1 MKKYLLL
8 QIEEYPALYR
18 QDHPYFKEKTTT
30 HRNAWEAILS
40 TLKKKYDEELIAH
53 ELSTV
58 TDLMG
63 VFATLK
69 AKLKQVM
76 NASKTKTGMATREVT
91 PITWTFYHSMEFLR
105 QVSEPLP
112 TQSSVDVLDISDTAE
127 GSSSGPKWDPI
138 QEKKRRSI
146 SAKETR
152 KWNKTQEEKRKSKK
166 HDEVMATLSSARS
179 AVAELEREKEKRDC
193 EGPKD
198 KRQKVVKDDE
208 DAAFFNYIATRTRQ
222 VLYYIFQNSFILPN
236 YPGEIFPMEW

>member
-1 MKKYLLL
+1 MARAEFQEKDEQIKKYLLM

-30 HRNAWEAILS
+30 HRNAWEAILT

-63 VFATLK
+63 VFSTLK

-76 NASKTKTGMATREVT
+76 NASKKKTGMATSEVT

-105 QVSEPLP
+105 QVSEPLS
-112 TQSSVDVLDISDTAE
+112 TQSSVDSPDMSMDYSAE

-152 KWNKTQEEKRKSKK
+152 KWNKTQEEKR
-166 HDEVMATLSSARS
+166 RS
-179 AVAELEREKEKRDC
+179 
-193 EGPKD
+193 
-198 KRQKVVKDDE
+198 
-208 DAAFFNYIATRTRQ
+208 
-222 VLYYIFQNSFILPN
+222 
-236 YPGEIFPMEW
+236 